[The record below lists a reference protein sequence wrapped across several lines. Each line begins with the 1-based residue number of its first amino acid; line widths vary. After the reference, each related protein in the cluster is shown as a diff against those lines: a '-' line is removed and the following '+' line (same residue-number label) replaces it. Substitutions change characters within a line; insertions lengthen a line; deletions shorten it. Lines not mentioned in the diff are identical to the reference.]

1 MAMKTLKENQVTG
14 RFPTSVTQK
23 RCWVMEQIQP
33 GNKGLNLAVRWELR
47 GAVSGDIIEAAFQ
60 KIVDRHEILRT
71 RFVEQGGEPVQEVVD
86 HVDFRLDRFDIRNVP
101 EADQEDRIR
110 AIALEHA
117 SERFDLAQPCLL
129 RVAMVQFRPDRA
141 ALLISVHNSVFDGYS
156 IGVLGHEMG
165 TIAAAL
171 IDGREPDLPGL
182 PLQYGDYA
190 MWLKEYEESGAMAEE
205 ERYWLQRL
213 GDMPYF
219 EVPPDRPRSAEKP
232 EARTC
237 ARDLPQDFDA
247 RMAEAAK
254 ALDVSVFALGTAATS
269 AALERFT
276 GRHDVSF
283 AIQVA
288 GRNDV
293 DLEPLIG
300 IFTNPIVLRFD
311 IHPDASLKDHIVESR
326 RVIEGALAH
335 QNLPFDRLVQ
345 KLNPKRDPLRIPLVS
360 IMFNMQRAFLK
371 ELDYGPFELRSVQ
384 SHSPGTLYDLSIA
397 ILGRNSGWRLVIDY
411 NAKLFDEETVESFAD
426 VMVEMLETAT
436 RAPERP
442 IGEVPVRDRAAAEA
456 PISANTETAAPEK
469 APVADGDVKAR
480 LGRIWSEVLAMPEQE
495 VDGDF
500 FDLGGFSVLALRMLA
515 KAGDEFGTRPS
526 LYDFL
531 ADPTL
536 GGLASLL
543 EKSARPPAAQVPS
556 EVWSLIELRPGE
568 EAGPVLVTVNQTFLY
583 QSLARDMTSGC
594 TVANLAIP
602 SQAGLKAEAALGYDA
617 AMEEAAEMVRAK
629 YHGRP
634 FLLCGLCVD
643 GRAALRLAQAL
654 EARGESVAAVAMID
668 SWAPGAV
675 NAFSRLRLWRDKW
688 AVRMRR
694 LRYFAGMWLRGKISA
709 RDFLRQYNF
718 AARLLRLTRLIE
730 QRPEMDDLIEA
741 TVAQF
746 VAQSKAHRFD
756 AYSGETLIFV
766 TEAQG
771 LVPKD
776 GVLGWSGILPAD
788 TAVYPVR
795 GWHGDAL
802 MRSGFERIVQVLDE
816 KARRLSP
823 AAASDG

>member
-1 MAMKTLKENQVTG
+1 MKTLKEEAVTA

-33 GNKGLNLAVRWELR
+33 GNKGLNLAIRWELR
-47 GAVSGDIIEAAFQ
+47 GAVTGDIIEAAFQ

-71 RFVEQGGEPVQEVVD
+71 RFVEQDGDPVQEVVD

-110 AIALEHA
+110 AIALDHA
-117 SERFDLAQPCLL
+117 AEPFDLGQPCLL

-171 IDGREPDLPGL
+171 IEGREPDLPDL

-205 ERYWLQRL
+205 ERYWLQQL
-213 GDMPYF
+213 GGMPYF

-232 EARTC
+232 EVRTC
-237 ARDLPQDFDA
+237 ARDLPQDFDTC
-247 RMAEAAK
+247 MAEAAK
-254 ALDVSVFALGTAATS
+254 ALDVSVFALSTAATS

-276 GRHDVSF
+276 GRGDVSF

-293 DLEPLIG
+293 DLESLIG

-311 IHPDASLKDHIVESR
+311 IRSDASLKEHVLESR

-335 QNLPFDRLVQ
+335 QSLPFDKLVQ

-360 IMFNMQRAFLK
+360 VMFNMQRAFLK

-411 NAKLFDEETVESFAD
+411 NAKLFDEATAESFAD
-426 VMVEMLETAT
+426 MMLGMLEAAT
-436 RAPERP
+436 RAPERR
-442 IGEVPVRDRAAAEA
+442 IAEVPVPDRATAPAEA
-456 PISANTETAAPEK
+456 PVRAGGETAAPEK
-469 APVADGDVKAR
+469 ASAAGGEVKAR
-480 LGRIWSEVLAMPEQE
+480 LAGIWSELLAIPEE
-495 VDGDF
+495 AVDGDF

-526 LYDFL
+526 LYEFL

-536 GGLASLL
+536 SGLASLL
-543 EKSARPPAAQVPS
+543 EKSAPPPGAQEPS

-602 SQAGLKAEAALGYDA
+602 SHEALKAEAARGFDA
-617 AMEEAAEMVRAK
+617 AMEEGAEMVRAK

-634 FLLCGLCVD
+634 LLLCGLCVD

-654 EARGESVAAVAMID
+654 EARGESVATVAMID

-675 NAFSRLRLWRDKW
+675 NEFSRLRLWRDKW

-694 LRYFAGMWLRGKISA
+694 LSYFAGMWLRGKTSL

-718 AARLLRLTRLIE
+718 AARLLRLMRLIGP
-730 QRPEMDDLIEA
+730 RPEMDDLIDA

-746 VAQSKAHRFD
+746 VAQSKGHRFSE
-756 AYSGETLIFV
+756 YPGEAMIFV

-771 LVPKD
+771 LAPKD
-776 GVLGWSGILPAD
+776 GVLGWSDILPAD
-788 TAVYPVR
+788 TAVFPVR

-802 MRSGFERIVQVLDE
+802 MRSGFERIVKVLDE
-816 KARRLSP
+816 KASRLSR
-823 AAASDG
+823 AAR